1 MTLTHELPFVS
12 VLVINYQGERHLN
25 DCLGSLRTQT
35 YPRYLYEVIVVDNNS
50 SDHSIQLLENHHAW
64 CHTIPMKH
72 NFGFAQGNNLA
83 AGAAHGSW
91 LLLLNNDTIADP
103 HLLTELFASTS
114 NDTTARVAKLV
125 FSHDP
130 TTINSTGSYLLR
142 DGRGADRGFRQ
153 HDQGRYEECEPV
165 FAGCGAALA
174 MRAVVGE
181 ENIFDPSY
189 FVYYED
195 TQHCWLRRL
204 SNQYIHY
211 QPRAIVRHTH
221 GAAAGDRSMIFHYY
235 VERNKALTAL
245 RCGDCPLAIYTAIV
259 LAAKTMRAL
268 SQLKKNRRL
277 TQTLA
282 TALIS
287 YLSLVPLQ
295 LFNRMTAKYRLKETA
310 K

>member
-12 VLVINYQGERHLN
+12 ILVINYQGERHLN
-25 DCLGSLRTQT
+25 DCLGALKTQT
-35 YPRYLYEVIVVDNNS
+35 YPRYLYEVIVLDNNS
-50 SDHSIQLLENHHAW
+50 TDRSIQILEKHHTW

-83 AGAAHGSW
+83 ASAAHGSW
-91 LLLLNNDTIADP
+91 YLLLNNDTIPDS
-103 HLLTELFASTS
+103 HLLVELFDSMS
-114 NDTTARVAKLV
+114 VCTTARVAKLV

-130 TTINSTGSYLLR
+130 KTLNSTGSYLLR
-142 DGRGADRGFRQ
+142 DGRGADRGFRRR
-153 HDQGRYEECEPV
+153 DQGSYEKSEPV

-174 MRAVVGE
+174 MRAVGIE

-204 SNQYIHY
+204 NNQHIHY

-245 RCGDCPLAIYTAIV
+245 RCGDLALAIYTAIV
-259 LAAKTMRAL
+259 LIAKTMRSV
-268 SQLKKNRRL
+268 SQLRKNRRL
-277 TQTLA
+277 TLTLA
-282 TALIS
+282 AALIS
-287 YLSLVPLQ
+287 YLTLVPKQ
-295 LFNRMTAKYRLKETA
+295 LINRMAARYRFKETT
-310 K
+310 